1 MTQAIPSKGRFH
13 LVLFFWPLFALS
25 AQAQQCDEQK
35 IRDTVANHGGEFA
48 PDIYYVTGALATPS
62 IGREQAEQ
70 ARKQVEADRKNFK
83 PIDDH
88 PQKISVSPSGD
99 MAYEYGTRD
108 GSWIDAQTGRAVTL
122 HGSYLRVWKVA
133 DGKCVIAAMSAR
145 PEKPQAPPAAAPFD
159 TSEYLLIGPGMQAPR
174 ALYAP
179 NPVYSET
186 ARKAKTN
193 GTVVVALAINE
204 KGGVDAVKVVR
215 HLEPGLDQNAMD
227 AARQWKFAPAT
238 KDGDPVAVQLNV
250 DMTFKLY

>member
-1 MTQAIPSKGRFH
+1 VVMTQAIPSKGRFH

-25 AQAQQCDEQK
+25 AQAQQGDEQK
-35 IRDTVANHGGEFA
+35 IRDTVANHAGEFA

-70 ARKQVEADRKNFK
+70 ARKQVEADRRNFK

-108 GSWIDAQTGRAVTL
+108 GGWIDAQTGRAVTL

-145 PEKPQAPPAAAPFD
+145 PENPQAPTAAPFD
-159 TSEYLLIGPGMQAPR
+159 TSKYSPIVLGTGM
-174 ALYAP
+174 
-179 NPVYSET
+179 
-186 ARKAKTN
+186 
-193 GTVVVALAINE
+193 
-204 KGGVDAVKVVR
+204 
-215 HLEPGLDQNAMD
+215 
-227 AARQWKFAPAT
+227 
-238 KDGDPVAVQLNV
+238 
-250 DMTFKLY
+250 